1 MRKGYGNGY
10 AINYGVVNYTNY
22 IHTTNV
28 TNVTMM
34 QSPGNI
40 GSRRRRH
47 ARNGL
52 QRREEKPELLRFC
65 ESCGILDQDKVM
77 RMSYGQIVDGVFD
90 VGRHVNRDVARNVKG
105 ICGGL
110 GKMGQGV
117 AGVVHGL
124 ISAAI
129 SILG

>member
-1 MRKGYGNGY
+1 MRNGYGNGY

-28 TNVTMM
+28 INVTIM

-40 GSRRRRH
+40 GSRRRGY
-47 ARNGL
+47 ARRNTQG
-52 QRREEKPELLRFC
+52 RKERPELLRFC

-77 RMSYGQIVDGVFD
+77 RMSDGQIVDGVFD
-90 VGRHVNRDVARNVKG
+90 VGRHVSRDVARNVKG
-105 ICGGL
+105 ICGGI

-124 ISAAI
+124 FSAAI
-129 SILG
+129 SILR

>member
-34 QSPGNI
+34 QSHGNI

-77 RMSYGQIVDGVFD
+77 RMSDEQIVDGVFD
-90 VGRHVNRDVARNVKG
+90 VGRHVSRDVARNVKG
-105 ICGGL
+105 ICGGICT
-110 GKMGQGV
+110 MGHGV
-117 AGVVHGL
+117 VGVVHGL
-124 ISAAI
+124 FSVAR